1 MEKESGGLVCHQ
13 SHQLRPKS
21 TILEE
26 KGQKGTIT
34 AVVGLIVRILMGQIA
49 QEAQEKEVKARTAI
63 SLEIVRIWSEI
74 KNLKTDRTSHHHLW
88 VELSRT
94 MK

>member
-13 SHQLRPKS
+13 NHQHHPKS
-21 TILEE
+21 TILVE
-26 KGQKGTIT
+26 KGQKGTVT
-34 AVVGLIVRILMGQIA
+34 AVVGLIVEILTGQIT
-49 QEAQEKEVKARTAI
+49 QEAQEREVKVRTAI

-74 KNLKTDRTSHHHLW
+74 KNLKTARTSHHHLW
-88 VELSRT
+88 AELTRA